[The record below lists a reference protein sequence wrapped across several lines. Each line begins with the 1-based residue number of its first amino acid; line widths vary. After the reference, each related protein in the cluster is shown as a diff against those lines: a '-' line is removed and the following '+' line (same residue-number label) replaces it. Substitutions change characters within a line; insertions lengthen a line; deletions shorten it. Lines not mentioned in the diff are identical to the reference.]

1 MSGFTANTW
10 RLSGRAS
17 YGGSAPFHNA
27 LTCGAHM
34 FERMDFHCIM
44 VRYGEIG
51 IKSEQIRGK
60 YERLL
65 IRNIEAMLS
74 ENGIPFD
81 GIDRERGRIFVR
93 SADARACGAVSR
105 VFGVVSASPVAVT
118 GTDIKEACDT
128 AAALGREI
136 IGRDAS
142 FAIRARRTGE
152 QPFTS
157 QEIGRMCG
165 DAVFEAV
172 RERNPRVDL
181 KDPDHQIFVE
191 MRESRTYVFS
201 KIIKG
206 VGGMPLGSQGK
217 MIALVSGG
225 IDSPVA
231 AWLMMRRGCDL
242 VPVFFN
248 NGEFSDKDYTERA
261 MDTIKKLKAWAPGH
275 SFTIYEVPHGD
286 ALREFIEK
294 GNVKYTCVFCKH
306 MMYKT
311 SVAIA
316 KKENAHG
323 LITGSSLG
331 QVASQTSDNLMIEHF
346 MIDFPIYHPLIGLDK
361 NEIVEIARK
370 IGTYDI
376 SVRPATCCKAVPTH
390 PSIHG
395 RMEEIARIEADFDM
409 NDLARKELDGA
420 VVTRL

>member
-1 MSGFTANTW
+1 
-10 RLSGRAS
+10 
-17 YGGSAPFHNA
+17 
-27 LTCGAHM
+27 
-34 FERMDFHCIM
+34 M

-51 IKSEQIRGK
+51 IKSEQIRSK

-65 IRNIEAMLS
+65 IGNIEAMLA
-74 ENGIPFD
+74 ENGIAF
-81 GIDRERGRIFVR
+81 GEIVRERGRIFVH
-93 SADARACGAVSR
+93 SADPRAPGAVAR
-105 VFGVVSASPVAVT
+105 VFGVVSASPVAVA
-118 GTDIKEACDT
+118 GTDINEVCGV
-128 AAALGREI
+128 AAALGKEA
-136 IGRDAS
+136 IGNNAS

-152 QPFTS
+152 QEYTS
-157 QEIGRMCG
+157 QQIGRMCG

-181 KDPDHQIFVE
+181 KNPDHEIYVE
-191 MRESRTYVFS
+191 MRESGSYVFS
-201 KIIKG
+201 KVIKG

-217 MIALVSGG
+217 MVALVSGG

-242 VPVFFN
+242 IPVFFDS
-248 NGEFSDKDYTERA
+248 GKFSDTDYTERA

-275 SFTIYEVPHGD
+275 SFKIYRVPHGD
-286 ALREFIEK
+286 ALREFIER

-311 SVAIA
+311 AVAIA
-316 KKENAHG
+316 KNEDAHG
-323 LITGSSLG
+323 LVTGSSLG
-331 QVASQTSDNLMIEHF
+331 QVASQTSDNLMIEHYR
-346 MIDFPIYHPLIGLDK
+346 IDFPIYHPLIGLDK

-376 SVRPATCCKAVPTH
+376 SVRPATCCKAVPHH

-395 RMEEIARIEADFDM
+395 RLEEIEAIEAEFDM
-409 NDLARKELDGA
+409 RALVEKELSGA

>member
-1 MSGFTANTW
+1 MFT
-10 RLSGRAS
+10 
-17 YGGSAPFHNA
+17 Y
-27 LTCGAHM
+27 
-34 FERMDFHCIM
+34 MDFHCVM

-51 IKSEQIRGK
+51 IKSEQIRAK

-65 IRNIEAMLS
+65 IGNIEAMLR
-74 ENGIPFD
+74 ENDIPFD
-81 GIDRERGRIFVR
+81 DIVRERGRIFVN
-93 SADARACGAVSR
+93 SADPRAPDAIAR
-105 VFGVVSASPVAVT
+105 VFGVVSVSPVAVT
-118 GTDIKEACDT
+118 GTDIKEVRET
-128 AAALGREI
+128 AAALGRET
-136 IGRDAS
+136 IGANSS

-152 QPFTS
+152 QPYTS

-181 KDPDHQIFVE
+181 SDPDHEIFVE
-191 MRESRTYVFS
+191 MRESQSYVFS
-201 KIIKG
+201 KVIKG

-242 VPVFFN
+242 IPAFFN
-248 NGEFSDKDYTERA
+248 NGMFSDKDYTERA

-275 SFTIYEVPHGD
+275 SFKVYEVPHGD
-286 ALREFIEK
+286 SLREFIEK
-294 GNVKYTCVFCKH
+294 GNIKYTCVFCKH

-311 SVAIA
+311 AVEIA
-316 KKENAHG
+316 RRESAHG

-331 QVASQTSDNLMIEHF
+331 QVASQTSDNLMIEHYL
-346 MIDFPIYHPLIGLDK
+346 IDFPVYHPLIGLDK

-376 SVRPATCCKAVPTH
+376 SVRPATCCKAVPKH

-395 RMEEIARIEADFDM
+395 RLEEIAKIEAEFDIGA
-409 NDLARKELDGA
+409 LAEKELSGA
-420 VVTRL
+420 IVTKL

>member
-1 MSGFTANTW
+1 
-10 RLSGRAS
+10 
-17 YGGSAPFHNA
+17 
-27 LTCGAHM
+27 
-34 FERMDFHCIM
+34 M

-51 IKSEQIRGK
+51 IKSEQIRAK

-65 IRNIEAMLS
+65 IRNIEEMLS
-74 ENGIPFD
+74 GNSIPFD
-81 GIDRERGRIFVR
+81 DIVRERGRIFVR
-93 SADARACGAVSR
+93 SADPRAPGAVSR
-105 VFGVVSASPVAVT
+105 VFGVVSVSPVAVT
-118 GTDIKEACDT
+118 GTDIKDVQEM
-128 AAALGREI
+128 AAALGRET
-136 IGRDAS
+136 IGMNSS

-152 QPFTS
+152 QPYTS

-172 RERNPRVDL
+172 RERNPSVDL
-181 KDPDHQIFVE
+181 KSPDYQIFVE
-191 MRESRTYVFS
+191 MRENRSYVFS

-217 MIALVSGG
+217 MVALISGG

-242 VPVFFN
+242 IPVFFN
-248 NGEFSDKDYTERA
+248 NGQFSDKDYTGRA

-275 SFTIYEVPHGD
+275 SFKVYEVPHGD
-286 ALREFIEK
+286 SLREFIEQ
-294 GNVKYTCVFCKH
+294 GNMKYTCVFCKH

-311 SVAIA
+311 AVEIA

-331 QVASQTSDNLMIEHF
+331 QVASQTSDNLMIEHY

-361 NEIVEIARK
+361 NEIIEIARK

-376 SVRPATCCKAVPTH
+376 SVRPATCCKAVPKH

-395 RMEEIARIEADFDM
+395 QLEEIERIETDFDM
-409 NDLARKELDGA
+409 KALAQRELEGA
-420 VVTRL
+420 IVTTL